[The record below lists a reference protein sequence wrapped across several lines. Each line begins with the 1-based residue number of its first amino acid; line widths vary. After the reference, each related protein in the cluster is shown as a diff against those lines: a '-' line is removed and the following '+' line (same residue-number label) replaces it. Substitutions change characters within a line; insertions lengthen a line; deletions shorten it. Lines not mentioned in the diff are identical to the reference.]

1 MDFLE
6 SIIILLVYLASVIF
20 YLIVKLGYNVIK
32 NSLTSLEYLEHLQN
46 PDSIM
51 GNQHSIITEAVA
63 VINTGKIQGVVVFT
77 QKEEHVSIRI
87 DVKGLKKN
95 AKHGFHIHE
104 TGDLREGCKSC
115 CAHYNPD
122 NTDHAG
128 LEGGHAG
135 DLGNIKTD
143 DVGVCDMTIR
153 TDKFKVDNILGR
165 SVIIHE
171 DEDDLGLGE
180 FEDSKTTGHSGS
192 RIACSVIGIGKNGI
206 CK

>member
-1 MDFLE
+1 MMKILE
-6 SIIILLVYLASVIF
+6 ISITIVIYFATIIVYL
-20 YLIVKLGYNVIK
+20 YLACGYNLII
-32 NSLTSLEYLEHLQN
+32 NSLYSLRN
-46 PDSIM
+46 RIKM
-51 GNQHSIITEAVA
+51 GNQTSTITEAVA
-63 VINTGKIQGVVVFT
+63 VINAGKIQGVVVFT
-77 QKEEHVSIRI
+77 QKEEHVSIRV
-87 DVKGLKKN
+87 DTKGLKRN

-122 NTDHAG
+122 NTEHAG

-143 DVGVCDMTIR
+143 EEGVCDMTIR
-153 TDKFKVDNILGR
+153 TDKFIVDNILGR